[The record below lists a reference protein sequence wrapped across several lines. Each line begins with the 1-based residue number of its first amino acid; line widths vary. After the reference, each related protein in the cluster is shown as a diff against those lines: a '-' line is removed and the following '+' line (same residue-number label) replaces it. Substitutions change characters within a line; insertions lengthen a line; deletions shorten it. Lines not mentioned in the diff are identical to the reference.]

1 MTHRSEVR
9 IEAPMDLFF
18 SLILKQNIR
27 LVYWIFLNAHA
38 TVCELQRNLGEI
50 SFDDIVDSV
59 QLTSESGS
67 PLTREEI
74 LEYSGIIYEAVLKPK
89 YQSLKGPS
97 LCMKGESANNIE
109 NYFHEIIKSL
119 EERKANSQQSMEE
132 IERWLLSFKKE
143 IESHLKQPAQQQQPP
158 PQQSQ
163 QLQLQEN
170 ERANIFSPAAAG
182 GGYIYSPSSNSPT
195 PSWANLQSS
204 PSLGGMYPSNQ
215 QPQQSRFGGMMMN
228 KRNFPNRIEIEGKVD
243 SNEGVIRILQYI
255 RKGGMDM
262 VFPQLV
268 HDKVSLRKS
277 FFVYDFILICFYCV

>member
-1 MTHRSEVR
+1 
-9 IEAPMDLFF
+9 MDLFF

-27 LVYWIFLNAHA
+27 LVYWIFLNAHS
-38 TVCELQRNLGEI
+38 TVCELQRNLGEV

-89 YQSLKGPS
+89 YQSFKGPS
-97 LCMKGESANNIE
+97 LCMKGESASNIE
-109 NYFHEIIKSL
+109 NYFHEIVKIL

-143 IESHLKQPAQQQQPP
+143 IENHLKQPAQQQQHPP
-158 PQQSQ
+158 
-163 QLQLQEN
+163 LQEN
-170 ERANIFSPAAAG
+170 ERGTNIFSPATG
-182 GGYIYSPSSNSPT
+182 GGYTNSPSSNSPT
-195 PSWANLQSS
+195 PSWTNLQTS
-204 PSLGGMYPSNQ
+204 PSLGGTLYPSNPQ
-215 QPQQSRFGGMMMN
+215 QQQLQPQQARFGGLMMN
-228 KRNFPNRIEIEGKVD
+228 KRHFPNRIEIEGKVD

-268 HDKVSLRKS
+268 HDKVSLS
-277 FFVYDFILICFYCV
+277 FSLVVSLLIVF